1 MHAGMIR
8 LEEFLIDGRVDIA
21 LLSELSRSRLILS
34 TGLGREEMVLVTR
47 PGARPA
53 GIVTGAELS
62 RTQLVLGDGLR
73 AAMDALLAGR
83 GIELKVAI
91 EVNDHETI
99 RLMVTRGVAASILPY
114 SSVARECAA
123 RARRGAPADR
133 GGDFPDAGAR
143 GQGQP
148 QRLAG
153 ARGRRPRDHRDR
165 RRSGTR
171 RPALA
176 GPAPPHRGTPA
187 AAAGGRLDTRSSRS
201 SRRSRTAPRGRSCRR
216 GGPVCFMRNSASAT
230 RSSASRSRASLQRR
244 NWRR

>member
-47 PGARPA
+47 PGARAA

-62 RTQLVLGDGLR
+62 RTPLVLGDGLR

-83 GIELKVAI
+83 GIELKVAV

-123 RARRGAPADR
+123 GLVEAHRLTAEGIFRTLALGVT
-133 GGDFPDAGAR
+133 
-143 GQGQP
+143 GQP

-165 RRSGTR
+165 QRSGTR

-176 GPAPPHRGTPA
+176 RPAPPRRARRRPHGRRRRLRWIA
-187 AAAGGRLDTRSSRS
+187 AL
-201 SRRSRTAPRGRSCRR
+201 
-216 GGPVCFMRNSASAT
+216 
-230 RSSASRSRASLQRR
+230 
-244 NWRR
+244 